1 MGKKKGRVF
10 PSPFP
15 YQSPGEILENS
26 AFFQLTTAPQK
37 GRGKGQRKKKETL
50 GYGTKRCHFIMNLN
64 WEKSLPKQYGFKA
77 LNNFTNLSLWTQYTD
92 TMLVETIR

>member
-1 MGKKKGRVF
+1 MGKKKGRLF

-50 GYGTKRCHFIMNLN
+50 RIWNKEVPFHNEFKLGK
-64 WEKSLPKQYGFKA
+64 KS
-77 LNNFTNLSLWTQYTD
+77 T
-92 TMLVETIR
+92 

>member
-1 MGKKKGRVF
+1 MKKERKIFFF

-37 GRGKGQRKKKETL
+37 GRGKGQRKKKRDTEE
-50 GYGTKRCHFIMNLN
+50 ME
-64 WEKSLPKQYGFKA
+64 EKGAIS
-77 LNNFTNLSLWTQYTD
+77 
-92 TMLVETIR
+92 